1 MKAHDLGNP
10 YGIAPKRAGMPSPL
24 WAVFAPTRLLAA
36 LLLSG
41 LFTLGLSGQAQAQ
54 QETLSLVCDPCTATK
69 SAPTSI
75 SITAGVRNSGNAAS
89 GNLQLAI
96 GAFPSPQSE
105 SGVLVAS
112 VPLSSIPR
120 SSSVASK
127 EYTTGFKFPSSA
139 HFGADGNTH
148 LIIYLRE
155 LVTTSDMG
163 VLRSQWTTRDLARLS
178 PSQPLANPPAGGE
191 STEGLYIEGTP
202 SVDTTTTAGMA
213 TVTIPKLVNGG
224 GQSITLT
231 AGWLW
236 HSTGRDLFR
245 NPVTN
250 SPTIHSA
257 MTSTLSLTLI
267 PGASAENVSFSGSY
281 TAPDSGTPYTHLSLN
296 STDGIRAPAE
306 VWINVRNDSGTAL
319 PNTNFTANTIDFL
332 NDEDADG
339 ATDHSETLAGTD
351 PAQAA
356 SKPDDLNIDLMVL
369 YTLEMATAL
378 GEDPLTRIMRDVAW
392 ANMALENSGI
402 DARYRVVRDKPVA
415 YTEPDFNK
423 MLTAM
428 EGQTAPFVGIDAER
442 EAAGAD
448 LLVLYTQSRG
458 TNNRTC
464 GLASTPGLER
474 EGDMAFYSRVRVV
487 AAVSAPCHTSILAH
501 ELGHNLG
508 LGHSERQGSIG
519 TWEWSRG
526 HGVVNSFVTVMAYAG
541 VHRVGTG
548 NTKQIYSNPDKSEC
562 GSGANGSGT
571 AACGVARTMPKAADA
586 TRSVKATM
594 FQIAQLSDT
603 PPDTDGDDTVDALDT
618 DDDNDGLTDE
628 EEAILG
634 TNPLLADTDGDN
646 VNDMADA
653 FPLDMTEWI
662 DEDDD
667 GVGHNTDV
675 DDSDPSVQQPPPA
688 ASLSLVCGPCSAA
701 KSDATGVS
709 ITAGVSNSGNASSG
723 NLRLSLVAQPTLQSG
738 IGYVHTASVHLSPVA
753 GGGSVASEARATGFN
768 FPPSRY
774 FNADGNTHLVLH
786 LQEYDTAGSQWVSR
800 DYVRLSPPQPLVNPP
815 SGGESQG
822 GGQGGIYLVGTPT
835 VNTTSIAGTARIT
848 IPRLV
853 NGSGQSIT
861 LTSGRLWHSTGRDLF
876 HNPVTDSPTTYRAM
890 DKSFSSTL
898 APGEVIDNWLIIGD
912 YSPPSNIARDRLPY
926 THLAM
931 HSANRV
937 EVWVNVENRSGTTLP
952 DTGFSVS
959 SIDFLADGD
968 GDGATDH
975 SETLAGTDP
984 TQAVSKPGTLSMDL
998 LVLYTAEVAAAQND
1012 DPLPR
1017 ITQHVEWA
1025 NTALRNSGI
1034 DARYRVART
1043 REVSYT
1049 ERDYNTMLTA
1059 MQEQTAPFVGIDA
1072 ERAAAGA
1079 DLLVLYTQSM
1089 GADNQTCGLA
1099 TLTGLQREGDLAFR
1113 NRASVVSALAAGC
1126 HASTLAHEL
1135 GHNLGLGHS
1144 ALQRSVGTWEWSRGH
1159 GVVGSF
1165 VTVMGYASAF
1175 NVATN
1180 RIQGIYS
1187 TPAVSTC
1194 GASGDQPCGVA
1205 RSMATGADAVASI
1218 KATMFQVAQFSA
1230 DPFDTDGDGM
1240 TDDVDT
1246 DDDNDGLTDTEEA
1259 THTTDPKNA
1268 DTDGDGLSDG
1278 AEVNTHT
1285 TDPKDDDHDDDGL
1298 SDGDEVNIHNTDPKD
1313 DDDDNDG
1320 LSDGDEVNTHMTDP
1334 KKPDTDDDG
1343 VNDNTDAFPRD
1354 GAETA
1359 DADGD
1364 GTGDNSDVLPNDAS
1378 VSWTRTLVT
1387 VHQEGTVAAN
1397 IIATFDD
1404 TTDDPAAIHADTSGK
1419 YSLDSVNALGT
1430 SHNILTEELGS
1441 WNLQDGQAGVARVG
1455 GASVSTCHLNSNL
1468 AASCGTTTT
1477 GNARAG
1483 VKIRD
1488 VTISGDYINFLMA
1501 GGDGSADVG
1510 IKLFETGTRNEL
1522 AAYKPNACNDRY
1534 LKGNQHWRHFD
1545 VTDLQGRQVDIE
1557 IYDNSR
1563 EVCGHVSFDHIYQGD
1578 TAQGTLAGT
1587 AQALTIESN
1596 VFLHCPCGAERT
1608 AGGASVTLTAGVENL
1623 GDESTN
1629 ALRLLL
1635 AALPDPADKT
1645 GAVAATHS
1653 LAALAAGGTVAQGT
1667 EHSTA
1672 FTFPGAAHFNS
1683 DSQTHLFIVLQEEE
1697 TPGDW
1702 QERDRERLAP
1712 TLATGANGAID
1723 AGSIDFLTDTD
1734 DDGVPDYSERLIGT
1748 DPAVSNTH
1756 PMLTLD
1762 LMVLYTPAMAAA
1774 QNDDPLT
1781 IINRDIAWANVAFRN
1796 SGVNARY
1803 RLAAVE
1809 EVNYDE
1815 SGLRLFTETLM
1826 AMAGE
1831 TGVFAGLDAR
1841 RAAAGADMLALY
1853 MAPLGEFPICGQATL
1868 DSHARGDLARTV
1880 RSSVQAAL
1888 TTHCGA
1894 LTLAH
1899 ELGHNMGLGHSAKS
1913 RLRGTWP
1920 WAQGHGVR
1928 DSFVTIMAYAFNFA
1942 TPGTPREQLDQLEL
1956 QRFSDPSSSACKG
1969 QACGVAVND
1978 AGRTNKTAGAN
1989 SVLAIESAIYQLAAL
2004 SPSPLD
2010 TDGDDTVDLLDL
2022 DDDGDGVNDDIDA
2035 FPLDAS
2041 ESVDT
2046 DGDMVGDNADALPN
2060 DPDETVDMDGDRV
2073 GANADANDMDASVD
2087 WTRTNLTLPVD
2098 ATVAANLIATFDDT
2112 TEDPATIRAGGCPA
2126 SARYQVT
2133 FASQWNANSH
2143 GNSPPY
2149 PAGRSPHFTSLVG
2162 STHNSQVTFWQRG
2175 QLATPGIES
2184 IAEIGGT
2191 STFRTTDQ
2199 ANARAAGNA
2208 GAYLNLGGLG
2218 AYPSSATRQIDV
2230 SEDFPLLT
2238 LASMI
2243 APTPDWFVGVSGFNL
2258 KEGSRGCW
2266 KRTITEN
2273 LVGNDAG
2280 TETGTGYSLGNPAES
2295 THKPIGPITALPQAV
2310 RNNPFATLSLAL
2322 QASDGSG
2329 GSGAGKYQVTGVFA
2343 DASLASWNDFDSA
2356 GDAAR
2361 VGDASVSTWQIGT
2374 TTNAAATGSIKING
2388 VTLAGDYLN
2397 FLMAGGN
2404 GSVDVGVQVLA
2415 AGTTTMLA
2423 EFKPNACTDRYLKG
2437 DSHWR
2442 HIDVSALAGQ
2452 SVDILIFDN
2461 DSASNCGF
2469 VAFDHF
2475 YQSDS
2480 LQGTLADTASPD
2492 SDGDGVIDRLD
2503 AFPNDRTETADTDG
2517 DGVGDNADAFPNDS
2531 SETVDTDGDMVGDN
2545 ADAFPNDRTE
2555 TADTDGDGVGD
2566 NADALPNDPD
2576 ETVDADGDRVGANAD
2591 ANDMDAS
2598 VDWTRTNL
2606 TLPVDATVAAN
2617 LIATFD
2623 DTTED
2628 PATIRAGGCPAD
2640 ARYQVTFTS
2649 QWNANSHGN
2658 SPPYPAGRSPHFT
2671 SLVGSTHNS
2680 QVTFWQRG
2688 QLATRGI
2695 ESIAEIGSTS
2705 TFRTTD
2711 QANARAAGNAGAYLN
2726 LGGLGAYP
2734 SSATRQINVSEDFPL
2749 LTLASMIAPTP
2760 DWFVGLSG
2768 FNLKEGSR
2776 GCWKR
2781 TITENLVGN
2790 DAGTETGTGYS
2801 LGNPAENPHKP
2812 IGPIT
2817 ALPQAVRNNPFATLS
2832 LALQAG
2838 DGSGGSGTGKYQVT
2852 GVFADASLA
2861 SWNDFDSEDDAA
2873 RVGDA
2878 SVSTWQ
2884 VGTTTNAAATG
2895 SIKINGVT
2903 IAGDYLNFLMAG
2915 GNGSV
2920 DVGVQILA
2928 AGTTTML
2935 AEFKPNACTDRYLKG
2950 DNHWRHIDVS
2960 ALAGQSVDILIFD
2973 NDSASNCGFVAFD
2986 HFYQSDSLQGTLADT
3001 ASPDTDG
3008 DGVIDRLDAFPND
3021 RTETADTDGDGVGDN
3036 ADAFPNDR
3044 TETADSDGDGVGDNA
3059 DAFPNDRTETADSD
3073 GDGVGDNADAFPNDR
3088 TETVDTDGD
3097 GVGDNA
3103 DAFPTTEPRRQIRMV
3118 TALATMPTPSPMTE
3132 PRRDSDGDGVGDNA
3146 DAFPNDRTETED
3158 TDGDRVG
3165 DNTDA
3170 FPNVRQWTWTA
3181 TGWAPTPTPTTMTP
3195 ASPGLAPM

>member
-127 EYTTGFKFPSSA
+127 EYTTGFKFPSST

-257 MTSTLSLTLI
+257 MTSTLSLTLV
-267 PGASAENVSFSGSY
+267 PGASAENVSFSGNY

-369 YTLEMATAL
+369 YTAEMAAAQSN
-378 GEDPLTRIMRDVAW
+378 DPLTRIMRDVTW
-392 ANMALENSGI
+392 ANTALENSGI
-402 DARYRVVRDKPVA
+402 DARYRVTGHKQVT

-428 EGQTAPFVGIDAER
+428 EDQTAPFVGIDAER

-738 IGYVHTASVHLSPVA
+738 TGYVHAASVYLSPVA

-768 FPPSRY
+768 FPPSGY

-800 DYVRLSPPQPLVNPP
+800 DYVRLSSPQPLVNPP

-822 GGQGGIYLVGTPT
+822 GIYLVGTPT
-835 VNTTSIAGTARIT
+835 VDTTTIAGTARIT

-853 NGSGQSIT
+853 NGSGQSII

-876 HNPVTDSPTTYRAM
+876 NNPVTNSPTVYRAM

-898 APGEVIDNWLIIGD
+898 APGEVINNWLIIGD
-912 YSPPSNIARDRLPY
+912 YSPPSNIARDGLPY

-1320 LSDGDEVNTHMTDP
+1320 LSDGDEVNTYNTDP

-1419 YSLDSVNALGT
+1419 YSLESVNALGT

-1510 IKLFETGTRNEL
+1510 IKLFETDTRNEL

-1653 LAALAAGGTVAQGT
+1653 LAALAADGTVAQGT

-1762 LMVLYTPAMAAA
+1762 LMVLYTPAMAEA

-1942 TPGTPREQLDQLEL
+1942 APKTPREQLDQLEL

-2060 DPDETVDMDGDRV
+2060 DPDETVDMDGDGV

-2087 WTRTNLTLPVD
+2087 WTRTNVTLPVD

-2126 SARYQVT
+2126 DARYQVT
-2133 FASQWNANSH
+2133 FTSQWNANSH

-2149 PAGRSPHFTSLVG
+2149 PAGRGPHFTSLVG

-2191 STFRTTDQ
+2191 STFRNTDQ

-2208 GAYLNLGGLG
+2208 GAYLSLGGLG

-2266 KRTITEN
+2266 KRRITEN

-2280 TETGTGYSLGNPAES
+2280 TETGTGYSLGNPAET

-2310 RNNPFATLSLAL
+2310 RNNPFATLSLVL
-2322 QASDGSG
+2322 QAGDGSS
-2329 GSGAGKYQVTGVFA
+2329 GSGTGKYQVTGVFA
-2343 DASLASWNDFDSA
+2343 DASLASWNDFDSED
-2356 GDAAR
+2356 DAAR

-2374 TTNAAATGSIKING
+2374 TTNAAATGSIKINGVTIAGDYLNFLMAGGNGSVDVGVQVLAAGTTTMLAEFKPNACTDRYLKGDNHWRHIDVSALAGQSVDILIFDNDSASNCGFVAFDHFYQSDSLQGTLADTASPDSDGDGVIDRLDAFPNDRTETADSDGDGVGDNADAFPNDSSETVDTDGDGVGDNADVFPNDRTETADSDGDGVGDNADAFPNDPDETVDADGDRVGANADANDNDASVTWTRTNVTLPVDATVATNLIATFDDATEDLAAIRQDATKYTLAGVFANASLASWNDFDSEDDAARVGDASVSTWQIGTTTNAAATGTIKING

-2480 LQGTLADTASPD
+2480 LQGALADTASPD

-2503 AFPNDRTETADTDG
+2503 AFPNDRTETAD
-2517 DGVGDNADAFPNDS
+2517 
-2531 SETVDTDGDMVGDN
+2531 
-2545 ADAFPNDRTE
+2545 
-2555 TADTDGDGVGD
+2555 
-2566 NADALPNDPD
+2566 
-2576 ETVDADGDRVGANAD
+2576 
-2591 ANDMDAS
+2591 
-2598 VDWTRTNL
+2598 
-2606 TLPVDATVAAN
+2606 
-2617 LIATFD
+2617 
-2623 DTTED
+2623 
-2628 PATIRAGGCPAD
+2628 
-2640 ARYQVTFTS
+2640 
-2649 QWNANSHGN
+2649 
-2658 SPPYPAGRSPHFT
+2658 
-2671 SLVGSTHNS
+2671 
-2680 QVTFWQRG
+2680 
-2688 QLATRGI
+2688 
-2695 ESIAEIGSTS
+2695 
-2705 TFRTTD
+2705 
-2711 QANARAAGNAGAYLN
+2711 
-2726 LGGLGAYP
+2726 
-2734 SSATRQINVSEDFPL
+2734 
-2749 LTLASMIAPTP
+2749 
-2760 DWFVGLSG
+2760 
-2768 FNLKEGSR
+2768 
-2776 GCWKR
+2776 
-2781 TITENLVGN
+2781 
-2790 DAGTETGTGYS
+2790 
-2801 LGNPAENPHKP
+2801 
-2812 IGPIT
+2812 
-2817 ALPQAVRNNPFATLS
+2817 
-2832 LALQAG
+2832 
-2838 DGSGGSGTGKYQVT
+2838 
-2852 GVFADASLA
+2852 
-2861 SWNDFDSEDDAA
+2861 
-2873 RVGDA
+2873 
-2878 SVSTWQ
+2878 
-2884 VGTTTNAAATG
+2884 
-2895 SIKINGVT
+2895 
-2903 IAGDYLNFLMAG
+2903 
-2915 GNGSV
+2915 
-2920 DVGVQILA
+2920 
-2928 AGTTTML
+2928 
-2935 AEFKPNACTDRYLKG
+2935 
-2950 DNHWRHIDVS
+2950 
-2960 ALAGQSVDILIFD
+2960 
-2973 NDSASNCGFVAFD
+2973 
-2986 HFYQSDSLQGTLADT
+2986 
-3001 ASPDTDG
+3001 
-3008 DGVIDRLDAFPND
+3008 
-3021 RTETADTDGDGVGDN
+3021 
-3036 ADAFPNDR
+3036 
-3044 TETADSDGDGVGDNA
+3044 SDGDGVGDNA
-3059 DAFPNDRTETADSD
+3059 DVFPNDRNETTDSD

-3103 DAFPTTEPRRQIRMV
+3103 DAFPNDRTETVDTDGDGVGDNADVFPNDRTE
-3118 TALATMPTPSPMTE
+3118 TA
-3132 PRRDSDGDGVGDNA
+3132 DSDGDGVGDNA
-3146 DAFPNDRTETED
+3146 DAFPNDRTETVD
-3158 TDGDRVG
+3158 TDMDGTGNNTDPDDDGDGVVDEKDFEPLDEEVAFDDRSFGVNLVLKADAVNAANVIASFEYPVDMQSDDRFILTGLFADPDLAADGWNIFEIEGGGAGASGGASAFVAPVAAAAPASTFDHRLASSMDTLTSQPFDVDAAQPYLTLLLAGSDSEADVGVRVLALDGSVIAEVKLDSCAGIVG
-3165 DNTDA
+3165 DED
-3170 FPNVRQWTWTA
+3170 WTSIDLRA
-3181 TGWAPTPTPTTMTP
+3181 HVGNRVIVQLFNNDRDNPCGFISFDHIHMSSEPY
-3195 ASPGLAPM
+3195 